1 MFLRNTKYEK
11 KTSSN
16 SPVQPIAQKTS
27 LPKPYVDAKTNLLKA
42 LAQLKK
48 LDNKGEFGSIFLS
61 LEQISQ
67 HPEDKRDF
75 EEYSKKIQARAYQRY
90 MEAIKN
96 FICTVFLEQS
106 ELTHDQSKAIQLHI
120 DEILSLCSPSQKKIF
135 ANVASSLIVLLYNKK
150 HFLTPEEV
158 SDLEKQ
164 DASKKVSDFNP
175 FISPELKKRMS
186 HETYIQLA
194 KKFISL
200 CALSENKSNPAIK
213 DTVFDLRERGLSSY
227 CRVFKEILVT
237 LFNEYKITEHSDF
250 LKKVMDPFE
259 EGLSEHIL
267 THGAEVLRKIKASME
282 TNAGTNTLKN
292 LKNSLARRNKSKN
305 DLTVVE
311 TPQLYLEEAS
321 KALISPD
328 LFALNVSIRESI
340 ALLLQGASTVL
351 PKIEQKPYEEQ
362 LAANFLTNEAVLT
375 LFGNEDNLKQVFLRW
390 FIKVFFRAENSHIR
404 KELFIKLEAE
414 VQLPSD
420 VILKFFQLT
429 YDFPDIIKSQPTYA
443 KSNQN
448 SFRKN
453 KTKES
458 QNDKYSMYAIY
469 CLKNRDLDPLIL
481 SFYKKAKEQVS
492 LFKEKE
498 DQGPEE
504 FGNETVVLRKSKER
518 HPSVTTLFDDDKE
531 LKEKVKLQRED
542 SKGKLKL
549 AKLLSS
555 VIGGNKMGF
564 FNSTSSITES
574 SLTDSLEE
582 DDKNE
587 DGDNLQPTAV
597 PRATPQSSEQ
607 EKKQGSTFPLR
618 VFPNKELP
626 PVPKNSH
633 KKEESSSALPLQ
645 M

>member
-1 MFLRNTKYEK
+1 MFLRDTKYEK
-11 KTSSN
+11 KPSSN
-16 SPVQPIAQKTS
+16 SPVQPIAPKIS
-27 LPKPYVDAKTNLLKA
+27 LPKPYIDAKTNLLKI
-42 LAQLKK
+42 LAQLKR

-61 LEQISQ
+61 LEQIS
-67 HPEDKRDF
+67 HDPEDKRDF
-75 EEYSKKIQARAYQRY
+75 EEYSKKIQTRAYQRF

-96 FICTVFLEQS
+96 FICTAFLGQS
-106 ELTHDQSKAIQLHI
+106 ELTNDQSKAIQLNI

-135 ANVASSLIVLLYNKK
+135 AHVASSLIVLLYNKK
-150 HFLTPEEV
+150 QILTHEEV

-164 DASKKVSDFNP
+164 DASKKFSDFNP
-175 FISPELKKRMS
+175 FISPDLKKRIS
-186 HETYIQLA
+186 QEAYLKLA
-194 KKFISL
+194 KKFMSL
-200 CALSENKSNPAIK
+200 CALSENKSNPALK

-250 LKKVMDPFE
+250 LKKVTDPFE

-267 THGAEVLRKIKASME
+267 THGAEVLKKIKASME
-282 TNAGTNTLKN
+282 TNAGANTLKN
-292 LKNSLARRNKSKN
+292 LKNSLGRRNKSKN

-321 KALISPD
+321 QALVSPD
-328 LFALNVSIRESI
+328 LFALNASIRESI
-340 ALLLQGASTVL
+340 ALLLKGASTVL

-362 LAANFLTNEAVLT
+362 LVANFLTNEAVLT

-390 FIKVFFRAENSHIR
+390 FIKVFFRAENSNIR
-404 KELFIKLEAE
+404 KELFIKLEAD
-414 VQLPSD
+414 VQLPSN

-458 QNDKYSMYAIY
+458 QNDKYSMYAAY
-469 CLKNRDLDPLIL
+469 CLKSRDLDPLII
-481 SFYKKAKEQVS
+481 SFYKKAKEQVD

-504 FGNETVVLRKSKER
+504 VSNETVVLRKSKEH
-518 HPSVTTLFDDDKE
+518 HPSVTTIFNDDKE
-531 LKEKVKLQRED
+531 VKEKVKLQRED
-542 SKGKLKL
+542 SKSKLKL

-555 VIGGNKMGF
+555 VIGGNKMAF
-564 FNSTSSITES
+564 FNTSSITES
-574 SLTDSLEE
+574 SLTDSLAE
-582 DDKNE
+582 DDRNE
-587 DGDNLQPTAV
+587 DGNNLPPTTV
-597 PRATPQSSEQ
+597 PRSPLSSEQ
-607 EKKQGSTFPLR
+607 EKRQGNKLPLR
-618 VFPNKELP
+618 RPPNKELP
-626 PVPKNSH
+626 PVPKDNH
-633 KKEESSSALPLQ
+633 KKEEPTSAPTLQ

>member
-1 MFLRNTKYEK
+1 MLPRNTRYEK
-11 KTSSN
+11 KPSSH
-16 SPVQPIAQKTS
+16 SPAQPIAQKIS
-27 LPKPYVDAKTNLLKA
+27 LPKPYVDAKTNLLKI
-42 LAQLKK
+42 LAQHKK

-67 HPEDKRDF
+67 DPEDKRDF
-75 EEYSKKIQARAYQRY
+75 EEYSKKIKARAYQRF

-96 FICTVFLEQS
+96 FVSAIFLGQS
-106 ELTHDQSKAIQLHI
+106 ELTNEQSKVIQLHI

-150 HFLTPEEV
+150 HILTPQEV
-158 SDLEKQ
+158 SDLEKK
-164 DASKKVSDFNP
+164 DTSKKVSDFNP
-175 FISPELKKRMS
+175 FISPDLKKRMS
-186 HETYIQLA
+186 QDTYIQLA
-194 KKFISL
+194 KKFMSL
-200 CALSENKSNPAIK
+200 CALGENKSNPAIK

-227 CRVFKEILVT
+227 CRIFKEIIVT

-250 LKKVMDPFE
+250 LRKVTDPFE
-259 EGLSEHIL
+259 EGLAEHIL
-267 THGAEVLRKIKASME
+267 THGTEVLRKVKASIE
-282 TNAGTNTLKN
+282 TNAGANTLKN
-292 LKNSLARRNKSKN
+292 LKSSLGRLNKSKN
-305 DLTVVE
+305 DLTVIE
-311 TPQLYLEEAS
+311 APQLYLEEAS
-321 KALISPD
+321 HTLISPD
-328 LFALNVSIRESI
+328 LFALNTSIRESI
-340 ALLLQGASTVL
+340 ALLLEGASTVL

-362 LAANFLTNEAVLT
+362 LAAKFLTNEAVLT

-390 FIKVFFRAENSHIR
+390 FIKVFFRAENSNIR

-453 KTKES
+453 KAKES
-458 QNDKYSMYAIY
+458 QSDKYSMYAAY
-469 CLKNRDLDPLIL
+469 CLKNRDLDPLII
-481 SFYKKAKEQVS
+481 SFHKKAKEHVN
-492 LFKEKE
+492 LFKEKAA
-498 DQGPEE
+498 QGTEE
-504 FGNETVVLRKSKER
+504 VSNETVALRKSKER
-518 HPSVTTLFDDDKE
+518 HPSVTTLFDGDKE
-531 LKEKVKLQRED
+531 LKGEVTLKREG
-542 SKGKLKL
+542 SKSKLKL

-555 VIGGNKMGF
+555 VVGGNKMGF
-564 FNSTSSITES
+564 FNSTSSLTES

-587 DGDNLQPTAV
+587 DVNNLQPTSL

-607 EKKQGSTFPLR
+607 EKKQGNTSPLR
-618 VFPNKELP
+618 VFPKKELP

-633 KKEESSSALPLQ
+633 NKEEPSSALPLQ